1 MDNSMEDRQAVYTLF
16 WGETVVDQVGKV
28 IVIVAAGKGRA
39 VTRFILSLQLG
50 RRVLPLQYAAADA
63 C

>member
-1 MDNSMEDRQAVYTLF
+1 ME
-16 WGETVVDQVGKV
+16 DQVGKE
-28 IVIVAAGKGRA
+28 IVIVAAGEGRA

-50 RRVLPLQYAAADA
+50 RRVVRPRASAGAVDA